1 MNITYLNEPF
11 NFVAPDPAI
20 TGASRTELERRLLNR
35 DKFYLPVVKLQ
46 LDNLGQLLY
55 HLDDH
60 IRQLLAATPVALQ
73 TQEVTMMLGR
83 MHDSSRIEQKSL
95 AASVSAKYQTEISDI
110 VESSLSGV
118 AEYAVTL
125 SELLDSLS
133 AWQLPDV
140 ASFIA
145 DQNRQTVGRQSAL
158 DALNAE
164 CAELESRKQ
173 QINDAMKIYDEKT
186 VFDRWTP
193 ILKDAARLSLSSPAI
208 ATLQA
213 AAIGVMNIFNIASE
227 MVKYGDLVDARNHLQ
242 TSLDGKYAQAAEFRK
257 QIKAL
262 ALRSDQLREVQSIE
276 EPRARYEKELRKLA
290 NALETFLTLR
300 QRKAEVSAVDYA
312 RAFTTQADAL
322 AGWMRMVLKNW
333 K

>member
-20 TGASRTELERRLLNR
+20 VGASRTELERRLINR
-35 DKFYLPVVKLQ
+35 DTFYLPVIKHQ
-46 LDNLGQLLY
+46 LNNLSQLL
-55 HLDDH
+55 HQLDDH
-60 IRQLLAATPVALQ
+60 ARQLLAATPVALQ
-73 TQEVTMMLGR
+73 TQELAMMLGKMR
-83 MHDSSRIEQKSL
+83 ESSGIEQKSL
-95 AASVSAKYQTEISDI
+95 AASVSEKYQAEISDI
-110 VESSLSGV
+110 VESSLGQV

-133 AWQLPDV
+133 AWKLPDV

-145 DQNRQTVGRQSAL
+145 DQNHQAAARQSAL
-158 DALNAE
+158 NALNAE
-164 CAELESRKQ
+164 CAELEARKQ
-173 QINDAMKIYDEKT
+173 QINDAMKIYDERT

-193 ILKDAARLSLSSPAI
+193 ILEDAARLRLSSPAM

-242 TSLDGKYAQAAEFRK
+242 SSLDGKYAQVADFRK
-257 QIKAL
+257 QLKAL
-262 ALRSDQLREVQSIE
+262 ALRSEQLGVVQGIE
-276 EPRARYEKELRKLA
+276 QPRARYEHELRKLA
-290 NALETFLTLR
+290 NALETFLSLR
-300 QRKAEVSAVDYA
+300 QRKADVSAIDYA

-322 AGWMRMVLKNW
+322 AGWMRVVLKNW